1 MSKSKRSGGFTL
13 VELIIVIIILGILAA
28 LAIPQFT
35 SSTDDAKL
43 ATLKADLA
51 TLRNAINLYYHQH
64 SSTYPTGTAA
74 VVATQLTQWTKA
86 DGTVSATKDAAFPF
100 GPYLTAIP
108 AMPYAGSGVTAD
120 GLTVGTDTGTLTA
133 DASPTTGWKYSSATG
148 KIIANNASYDD
159 L

>member
-86 DGTVSATKDAAFPF
+86 DGTVSATKDADGGWLDGGYGHRYVDGRCFPD
-100 GPYLTAIP
+100 
-108 AMPYAGSGVTAD
+108 D
-120 GLTVGTDTGTLTA
+120 GLEIQQRHRQDHCQQRLVRRSVSHLR
-133 DASPTTGWKYSSATG
+133 ASPCLSWSSRC
-148 KIIANNASYDD
+148 
-159 L
+159 